1 MSYKIALPAF
11 EGPFDL
17 LLFFIERDEIDIYDI
32 PISKITQDFLEYIQL
47 LEEMSMDVASEFI
60 LVAGTLMRIKAKMLL
75 PRPELDE
82 QGKEIDP
89 REELVSRLLE
99 YKRYK
104 SVLEELAAL
113 EDVQQ
118 SRIVRGNTKMEEK
131 WINKTETPIE
141 DLESLDAYSLLKIFK
156 KIWEHH
162 QHELKKPKHV
172 IRQYP
177 YSMEEVKMAVKKA
190 VSIQEKVDFV
200 DFVMKEADKIY
211 VVFSFLAMLE
221 LCQERF
227 IRISA
232 GVDYNAFWLLKRVD

>member
-118 SRIVRGNTKMEEK
+118 SRTVRGNTKMEEK

>member
-1 MSYKIALPAF
+1 MSYQIALPVF

-32 PISKITQDFLEYIQL
+32 PISNVTHDFLNYIKM
-47 LEEMSMDVASEFI
+47 LENLSMEVAAEFIWVAS
-60 LVAGTLMRIKAKMLL
+60 TLMRIKAKMLL
-75 PRPELDE
+75 PRPDLDA

-99 YKRYK
+99 YKKYK
-104 SVLEELAAL
+104 SVLEDLAAM
-113 EDVQQ
+113 EDIQQ
-118 SRIVRGNTKMEEK
+118 SRMERGNIKTEEK

-141 DLESLDAYSLLKIFK
+141 DLESLDAYTLLKIFK

-172 IRQYP
+172 IQKYP
-177 YSMEEVKMAVKKA
+177 YSMDEVRAEVKEAVL
-190 VSIQEKVDFV
+190 VQEKINFV
-200 DFVMKEADKIY
+200 DFVMKEANKIY

-221 LCQERF
+221 LCQEKI
-227 IRISA
+227 IRISM
-232 GVDYNAFWLLKRVD
+232 GLDYNQFWLMKRED

>member
-1 MSYKIALPAF
+1 MSYKITLPSF

-32 PISKITQDFLEYIQL
+32 PISKMTQDFLEYIQL
-47 LEEMSMDVASEFI
+47 LEKMSMEIASEFI

-75 PRPELDE
+75 PRPELDA

-89 REELVSRLLE
+89 REELVSRLLA

-104 SVLEELAAL
+104 SVLEDLAAL
-113 EDVQQ
+113 EEVQQ
-118 SRIVRGNTKMEEK
+118 ARVQRGNAKEEEK

-141 DLESLDAYSLLKIFK
+141 DLESLDAYTLLKIFK
-156 KIWEHH
+156 RVWDNH
-162 QHELKKPKHV
+162 QHEMKKPKHV
-172 IRQYP
+172 IRQYA
-177 YSMEEVKMAVKKA
+177 YSMDEVKAEIKAAVEQQA
-190 VSIQEKVDFV
+190 QVDFV
-200 DFVMKEADKIY
+200 DFVLRENDRIY

-221 LCQERF
+221 LTQERV

-232 GVDYNAFWLLKRVD
+232 GIGYNQFWLVKRID